1 MWNPDATLRWL
12 NPTQDCLSHK
22 TRKIQVVENKLIEC
36 SSLLFPQALTGLWL
50 ESCTEQSNQKRP
62 KTVNENYPLPKSSSF
77 PIRASWRLPRLH
89 LASPSLRLSPPS
101 PCLFSERSA
110 GAAFFFG
117 RAKTSGASSQYST
130 GELEPSGAEEH
141 HMCTTN
147 LTVSRYGV

>member
-62 KTVNENYPLPKSSSF
+62 KTINENNPLPKSSSF

-101 PCLFSERSA
+101 LASFRA
-110 GAAFFFG
+110 VRLGRFFLLG
-117 RAKTSGASSQYST
+117 RAKTREASGQYIPRESWNRQAQK
-130 GELEPSGAEEH
+130 SIICVH
-141 HMCTTN
+141 
-147 LTVSRYGV
+147 